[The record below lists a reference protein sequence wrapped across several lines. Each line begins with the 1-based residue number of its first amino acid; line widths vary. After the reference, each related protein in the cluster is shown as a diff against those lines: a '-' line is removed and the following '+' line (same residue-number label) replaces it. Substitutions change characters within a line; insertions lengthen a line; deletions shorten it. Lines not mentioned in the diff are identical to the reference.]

1 MKFFENEVRLIV
13 VLALFSA
20 CLFLVGLDKM
30 PLTDPD
36 EVFYAQ
42 TAREMLDRGEWVTP
56 YIFGEPQFEKP
67 PLSYWLTIL
76 SYKAFG
82 VNEFAAR
89 FPFAMLGL
97 IGVLG
102 VYLFGKIT
110 VNRRAGFI
118 SAIVLATGVEY
129 LALARAAVTDMALT
143 VLILYAFLFFFY
155 GYLAVHGKK
164 KWYLLTSLCLGLA
177 VLTKGPVGVILP
189 LVIVGI
195 FLIATKDLKK
205 LKDFPFFTGTL
216 LFLAVSLPWYLFAYK
231 AHGPLL
237 LGEFFGFHNITRFLH
252 PEHKIGDVYYYYIP
266 IIIAGFAPWSVFLPS
281 SVWQFF
287 RENST
292 GLKKTGVF
300 LGSWILVILIFFSI
314 SRTKLPTYIFPF
326 YPALAL
332 LVGFAWDRFLTGGL
346 SEKANKLF
354 RFSIYL
360 FFAAIAGGMA
370 ALCVLAKIDY
380 PDVLRAT
387 IIVAACFTVLTA
399 FSVKEALRGR
409 YKRGISIFMISFC
422 IIVFPISYIILPGI
436 GRYEASKEISE
447 KALTFIKPDEVF
459 GAETDYRRGV
469 AFYTGRIDVPD
480 VHPHHVVTKLL
491 ERKERA
497 FCVLKE
503 KNHIQLYT
511 NKEVPYNVPT
521 YVLYK
526 LGKKVLVTNKVPPG
540 AVVLKTRSMNE
551 PY

>member
-1 MKFFENEVRLIV
+1 MKFFEKEIRVIV
-13 VLALFSA
+13 VLTLFSA
-20 CLFLVGLDKM
+20 CLFLVGLGKM

-42 TAREMLDRGEWVTP
+42 TAREMLDRDEWVTP

-82 VNEFAAR
+82 VNEFGAR
-89 FPFAMLGL
+89 FPFALLGL

-102 VYLFGKIT
+102 IYLFGKIT
-110 VNRRAGFI
+110 VNRRTGFL
-118 SAIVLATGVEY
+118 SAVILATGVKY

-143 VLILYAFLFFFY
+143 VCILYAFLFFFY
-155 GYLAVHGKK
+155 GYLAEQGKK

-177 VLTKGPVGVILP
+177 VLTKGPVGVVLP
-189 LVIVGI
+189 VAIVGI
-195 FLIATKDLKK
+195 FLIVTKDLKR
-205 LKDFPFFTGTL
+205 LKEFPFFSGIF
-216 LFLAVSLPWYLFAYK
+216 LFLAVSLPWYLLAYK

-237 LGEFFGFHNITRFLH
+237 LGEFFGFHNIVRFLH
-252 PEHKIGDVYYYYIP
+252 PEHKIGDVFYYYVP
-266 IIIAGFAPWSVFLPS
+266 VVIAGFAPWTVFLLS
-281 SVWQFF
+281 GVWQF
-287 RENST
+287 
-292 GLKKTGVF
+292 LVDKKAEVRKIGVF
-300 LGSWILVILIFFSI
+300 LASWILVIFIFFSA
-314 SRTKLPTYIFPF
+314 SRTKLPTYVFPF
-326 YPALAL
+326 YPALAV
-332 LVGFAWDRFLTGGL
+332 LVGCAWDRFLAGGL

-354 RFSIYL
+354 RFSMYL
-360 FFAAIAGGMA
+360 FFGIIAGGMI

-380 PDVLRAT
+380 PSILNAT
-387 IIVAACFTVLTA
+387 IIVAACFTMLTA
-399 FSVKEALRGR
+399 FSVKEALSGR
-409 YKRGISIFMISFC
+409 CKRAISVFMISFC
-422 IIVFPISYIILPGI
+422 AVVFPISYIILPEI

-447 KALTFIKPDEVF
+447 KALTLIKPDEVF

-491 ERKERA
+491 EAKKRA

-511 NKEVPYNVPT
+511 NKEAPYNVPT

-526 LGKKVLVTNKVPPG
+526 LGKKVLVTNNVPPG
-540 AVVLKTRSMNE
+540 AEVLKTRSMNE